1 MIRFIQKL
9 VAGRRIAGLEGR
21 IADLQDQVARLRG
34 KHSYLQYENTELK
47 AEIYWLAGEKS
58 ELSARA
64 DAAEA
69 QIEPVNRHNAA
80 LLQKMVDISSLSPMP
95 ILHVGPAKCQA
106 CEDRRI
112 ADLNRNGEEK
122 RDLEKQNDA
131 QAARAM
137 SRNTKQAF
145 QAYQAAVKQILDKLN
160 DLGKSNMVT
169 KEDLRRLRQLRKDL
183 GDQIGRSI

>member
-9 VAGRRIAGLEGR
+9 VAGQRIAGLEGR
-21 IADLQDQVARLRG
+21 IADLKFSESFFHQEMLTAQKERWHFEALAR
-34 KHSYLQYENTELK
+34 
-47 AEIYWLAGEKS
+47 
-58 ELSARA
+58 
-64 DAAEA
+64 AAEA
-69 QIEPVNRHNAA
+69 QIEPVKRHNAA

-145 QAYQAAVKQILDKLN
+145 QTYQAAVKQILDKLN
-160 DLGKSNMVT
+160 DLGKSNVVT
-169 KEDLRRLRQLRKDL
+169 KEDLRRLRQLREDL